1 MMKQILD
8 KTLGSILVFLMAV
21 MVVAVSWQVFSRYIL
36 QSSSSFTEEIARFL
50 LIWIGILGAAYVSGQ
65 QQHLSID
72 IIGPKLSP
80 KKRMRLKIGINLLI
94 ILFCASVLVV
104 GGSNLVYLN
113 YLLGQTSAALNIPL
127 GAVYVVIPLSGLLVI
142 TYKINEL
149 LNPKQYLS

>member
-1 MMKQILD
+1 MKRKLD
-8 KTLGSILVFLMAV
+8 KILGALLVFLMAV

-36 QSSSSFTEEIARFL
+36 ESSSSFTEEIARYL

-72 IIGPKLSP
+72 LLAPKLTSHN
-80 KKRMRLKIGINLLI
+80 RLRLRLGINVLI
-94 ILFCASVLVV
+94 ILFCLTVLVI

-127 GAVYVVIPLSGLLVI
+127 GAVYTVIPIGGILI
-142 TYKINEL
+142 IIYKVNEM
-149 LNPKQYLS
+149 LNPKDYLL